1 MYGLAQVVDDYSSK
15 SFRLLAMAVGI
26 IRNAAKLNLAHMTPQ
41 QVETSATN
49 MRLLSLVV
57 LTNNLRPDSK
67 ETIRLLQDGYACPV
81 SVAMSRPLH
90 AMSRPLR
97 AMSRPLRAMSRPLHA
112 MSRQLH
118 AMSRPLHAMS
128 RLLRAM
134 SQPHRTIKPMQK
146 KVMSHAVHGVA
157 CKHNAAISVAITHV
171 HCYWLAAINCT
182 AQLLAVNQ
190 HTQSDW

>member
-57 LTNNLRPDSK
+57 LTNNVRPDSK
-67 ETIRLLQDGYACPV
+67 ETIRLLQDGYACSV
-81 SVAMSRPLH
+81 SV
-90 AMSRPLR
+90 
-97 AMSRPLRAMSRPLHA
+97 
-112 MSRQLH
+112 